1 MQIYTNCGP
10 NQSQALLGQTSLGRT
25 PAFLSKI
32 IFSCRFQDGYREF
45 SFEIVSPCKLTAS
58 KLNAWVELCW
68 REFKNKLLNIPG
80 LLIEIERDISVTKY
94 PDASK
99 IGSVYGDIELI
110 FFNSKTIVARSIV
123 SIC

>member
-1 MQIYTNCGP
+1 M
-10 NQSQALLGQTSLGRT
+10 
-25 PAFLSKI
+25 
-32 IFSCRFQDGYREF
+32 
-45 SFEIVSPCKLTAS
+45 
-58 KLNAWVELCW
+58 NAWVELCW
-68 REFKNKLLNIPG
+68 SEFKNKLLNIPG

-110 FFNSKTIVARSIV
+110 FFNSKTIVPRSIV